1 MKHLDAY
8 LILLALFMMLAGVA
22 IALPTSA
29 SFNQIL
35 VGVMLCWCS
44 LPIFWLAAQLQGLR

>member
-8 LILLALFMMLAGVA
+8 LIVLALFMMLAGVA
-22 IALPTSA
+22 IALLTSA

-35 VGVMLCWCS
+35 TGVMLCWCS